1 MFGQAPELRN
11 DAVSPGAPNR
21 EAAAVFA
28 GRIDLLYRLGRHQL
42 YLPFAAL
49 CVAGMLYAGR
59 ESVATVAVPLLLQIL
74 VTVVTGVLARAYDAR
89 AVDDPKLW
97 AGRYAIASA
106 ASGAAWGV
114 GAVIWFI
121 PNLFPAEA
129 FLTLAFLGMTATE
142 FIARCA
148 YRPAYV
154 AHAAFSLGPLALL
167 LMFAGNIYASFSA
180 VLVLFFGGV
189 FYSYCNNIAELID
202 ESFRLRHRN
211 AELAAQ
217 LFLEKRD
224 AETARDMAEAS
235 TRAKSAFVANI
246 SHEIRT
252 PLNALL
258 GMAQLLE
265 RSELDRAQ
273 KSHVKVL
280 LEAGSGLKT
289 LLDDVIAL
297 SRDEGEAQGELGDD
311 CDAAQA
317 ARTVAR
323 VLQPRAWEK
332 QLKLS
337 VTTASNLPRVAAD
350 PRRVRQVLLKLADNA
365 LKFTHR
371 GCIELRV
378 DANPGSETLALR
390 FSVTDT
396 GLGIPQESLKTLF
409 EPFAAGDNSYAR
421 RADGAGLGLA
431 VAKRIVEQFGGE
443 IGFESETGEG
453 STFWF
458 TMPAIG
464 ASVVDRR
471 EASPIAAD
479 APPPWGL
486 SILLWCADEA
496 ARSEIVNM
504 LEPFGNRLVSAQSLT
519 EAIGFAGRESF
530 DAIIVDANAADSTVA
545 APGVRAPIL
554 AVVAD
559 GMRLPAAIAEI
570 LRWPARAG
578 VLYGALRELLG
589 RGADAGA
596 RYDTPAQNVAAIDA
610 QAFAALEKSLGLE
623 TMIEILHAYIA
634 TAETLCVGLADA
646 SDNEG
651 WDDATRIAQ
660 DIAGAA
666 GGLGLAALM
675 AAARTFAQ
683 KVRDGGD
690 VADLRDS
697 ARTIIDEHNRV
708 RRALANLYPE
718 LVA

>member
-1 MFGQAPELRN
+1 MLGLAPEPRN
-11 DAVSPGAPNR
+11 VSAEMPNA

-28 GRIDLLYRLGRHQL
+28 GRIDLLYRLGRLQL

-49 CVAGMLYAGR
+49 CIAGMLYSGR
-59 ESVATVAVPLLLQIL
+59 ETIATVVLPLLLQIL
-74 VTVVTGVLARAYDAR
+74 VTVATGSLTRAYAAR
-89 AVDDPKLW
+89 SVDDPKLW
-97 AGRYAIASA
+97 ARRYAVASA
-106 ASGAAWGV
+106 ASGAAWGT
-114 GAVIWFI
+114 GAVLWFI

-129 FLTLAFLGMTATE
+129 FLVLAFLGMTATE

-154 AHAAFSLGPLALL
+154 AHALCSLGPLCVMLV
-167 LMFAGNIYASFSA
+167 FAGNIYASFSA
-180 VLVLFFGGV
+180 LLVLFFGGIL
-189 FYSYCNNIAELID
+189 YSYCDNIGELID
-202 ESFRLRHRN
+202 ESLTLRHQN
-211 AELAAQ
+211 AALAAEL
-217 LFLEKRD
+217 FVEKREAD
-224 AETARDMAEAS
+224 IAREMADAS

-258 GMAQLLE
+258 GMAQLLD

-273 KSHVKVL
+273 RSHVKVL

-297 SRDEGEAQGELGDD
+297 SRDEGEARDNEDD
-311 CDAAQA
+311 SCDAAQA

-323 VLQPRAWEK
+323 VLRPKAWEK

-337 VTTASNLPRVAAD
+337 VTAATNLPRVAGD

-371 GCIELRV
+371 GCVELSVVTHR
-378 DANPGSETLALR
+378 GREGLTLR
-390 FSVTDT
+390 FAVTDT
-396 GLGIPQESLKTLF
+396 GLGIPSEALDSVF
-409 EPFAAGDNSYAR
+409 EPFAAGDSSYAR

-431 VAKRIVEQFGGE
+431 VARRIVEQLGGE
-443 IGFESETGEG
+443 IGFESEAGEG

-458 TMPAIG
+458 TVPAIDG
-464 ASVVDRR
+464 NPVERL
-471 EASPIAAD
+471 EGSPIAAD

-496 ARSEIVNM
+496 ARAEIVNM
-504 LEPFGNRLVSAQSLT
+504 LEPFGNHLAVATSLS
-519 EAIGFAGRESF
+519 EAVGLAGRESF
-530 DAIIVDANAADSTVA
+530 DALIIDANEADSMAA
-545 APGVRAPIL
+545 APGVRTPIL
-554 AVVAD
+554 AVVGA
-559 GMRLPAAIAEI
+559 GMRLPEAVAQVV
-570 LRWPARAG
+570 RWPARAS

-596 RYDTPAQNVAAIDA
+596 RIEAHQQTVAAIDA
-610 QAFAALEKSLGLE
+610 PAFAALEKSLGLE

-634 TAETLCVGLADA
+634 TAESLCLGLADA
-646 SDNEG
+646 SDKQG
-651 WDDATRIAQ
+651 WDDATRIAH

-675 AAARTFAQ
+675 AAARNFAQ
-683 KVRDGGD
+683 KVRDGGSD
-690 VADLRDS
+690 VDLKT
-697 ARTIIDEHNRV
+697 AAQTIVDEHNRV

-718 LVA
+718 LAA

>member
-11 DAVSPGAPNR
+11 EAPQAPDK
-21 EAAAVFA
+21 EAAAIFV
-28 GRIDLLYRLGRHQL
+28 GRIDLLYRLGRLQL
-42 YLPFAAL
+42 YIPFAAL
-49 CVAGMLYAGR
+49 CIAGMLYTGR
-59 ESVATVAVPLLLQIL
+59 ESVAAVAFPLLLQIL
-74 VTVVTGVLARAYDAR
+74 VTVSTGVLARAYDAR
-89 AVDDPKLW
+89 LIDDPKLW
-97 AGRYAIASA
+97 ARRYAIASA

-121 PNLFPAEA
+121 PNMFPAEA
-129 FLTLAFLGMTATE
+129 FLVLAFLGMTATE

-154 AHAAFSLGPLALL
+154 AHAVFSLGPLALML
-167 LMFAGNIYASFSA
+167 VLAGNIYASFSA

-189 FYSYCNNIAELID
+189 LYTYCDNIAELID
-202 ESFRLRHRN
+202 ESVRLRHQN
-211 AELAAQ
+211 AALAAEL
-217 LFLEKRD
+217 FMEKRE
-224 AETARDMAEAS
+224 AEIARDMAEAS

-273 KSHVKVL
+273 KSHIKVL
-280 LEAGSGLKT
+280 LEAGTGLKT

-297 SRDEGEAQGELGDD
+297 SRDEGEARDGEDES

-323 VLQPRAWEK
+323 VLQPKAWEK

-337 VTTASNLPRVAAD
+337 VTAASNLPRVAAD

-371 GCIELRV
+371 GRVELSVGPERV
-378 DANPGSETLALR
+378 AGDLLLR

-396 GLGIPQESLKTLF
+396 GLGIPPEALATIF
-409 EPFAAGDNSYAR
+409 EPFAAIDKSYAR
-421 RADGAGLGLA
+421 RAEGAGLGLA
-431 VAKRIVEQFGGE
+431 VARRVVEQFGGQ
-443 IGFESETGEG
+443 IGFDSEAGEG

-458 TMPAIG
+458 TVPAIDVRAAEPVG
-464 ASVVDRR
+464 AV
-471 EASPIAAD
+471 PIAAD

-496 ARSEIVNM
+496 VRVEIGDM
-504 LEPFGNRLVSAQSLT
+504 LEPFGNRLVPARSLSEAQGL
-519 EAIGFAGRESF
+519 AGRESF
-530 DAIIVDANAADSTVA
+530 DAVIVDARDADSMAA

-554 AVVAD
+554 AVISGD
-559 GMRLPAAIAEI
+559 MRLPAAIAEI
-570 LRWPARAG
+570 LKWPARAA
-578 VLYGALRELLG
+578 VVYGALRELLG
-589 RGADAGA
+589 RGADAGSRLEA
-596 RYDTPAQNVAAIDA
+596 HQQTAAAIDA
-610 QAFAALEKSLGLE
+610 PAFAALEKSLGLE

-646 SDNEG
+646 SEKHG
-651 WDDATRIAQ
+651 WEDATRIAH

-675 AAARTFAQ
+675 AAARNFAQ
-683 KVRDGGD
+683 KVRDGGKPD
-690 VADLRDS
+690 ELKTA
-697 ARTIIDEHNRV
+697 ARTIVDEHNRV

>member
-1 MFGQAPELRN
+1 MFGQAPEPRN
-11 DAVSPGAPNR
+11 DAMSPAAPSR
-21 EAAAVFA
+21 EVAAVFA
-28 GRIDLLYRLGRHQL
+28 GRIDLLYRVGRHQL

-74 VTVVTGVLARAYDAR
+74 VTVATGVLARAYDAR
-89 AVDDPKLW
+89 DVDNPALW
-97 AGRYAIASA
+97 ARRYTIASA

-129 FLTLAFLGMTATE
+129 FLALAFLGMTATE

-154 AHAAFSLGPLALL
+154 AHAVFSLGPLALM

-189 FYSYCNNIAELID
+189 LYTYCDSIAELID

-235 TRAKSAFVANI
+235 TSAKSAFVANI

-297 SRDEGEAQGELGDD
+297 SRDEGEARHEQDDD
-311 CDAAQA
+311 CDPAQA

-337 VTTASNLPRVAAD
+337 VTTGSNLPRVAGD

-371 GCIELRV
+371 GCVELRV
-378 DANPGSETLALR
+378 SSYRNDDVLSLR

-396 GLGIPQESLKTLF
+396 GFGIPSEALETIF
-409 EPFAAGDNSYAR
+409 EPFAAGDNSYTR
-421 RADGAGLGLA
+421 RTDGAGLGLA
-431 VAKRIVEQFGGE
+431 VAKRIVEQLGGE
-443 IGFESETGEG
+443 IGFESEAGEG

-458 TMPAIG
+458 TVPATG
-464 ASVVDRR
+464 ASTMKPL
-471 EASPIAAD
+471 EGIPIAAD

-486 SILLWCADEA
+486 SILLWCTDEGSTGPRA
-496 ARSEIVNM
+496 AAHRPRSEC
-504 LEPFGNRLVSAQSLT
+504 
-519 EAIGFAGRESF
+519 
-530 DAIIVDANAADSTVA
+530 
-545 APGVRAPIL
+545 
-554 AVVAD
+554 
-559 GMRLPAAIAEI
+559 LP
-570 LRWPARAG
+570 
-578 VLYGALRELLG
+578 
-589 RGADAGA
+589 
-596 RYDTPAQNVAAIDA
+596 
-610 QAFAALEKSLGLE
+610 
-623 TMIEILHAYIA
+623 
-634 TAETLCVGLADA
+634 TA
-646 SDNEG
+646 SSYS
-651 WDDATRIAQ
+651 R
-660 DIAGAA
+660 
-666 GGLGLAALM
+666 
-675 AAARTFAQ
+675 R
-683 KVRDGGD
+683 
-690 VADLRDS
+690 S
-697 ARTIIDEHNRV
+697 RV
-708 RRALANLYPE
+708 R
-718 LVA
+718 

>member
-1 MFGQAPELRN
+1 MLGLAPEPRN
-11 DAVSPGAPNR
+11 VSAEKPNA
-21 EAAAVFA
+21 EAAAIFA
-28 GRIDLLYRLGRHQL
+28 GRIDLLYRLGRLQL

-49 CVAGMLYAGR
+49 CIAGMLYSGR
-59 ESVATVAVPLLLQIL
+59 ESVATVVLPLLLQIL
-74 VTVVTGVLARAYDAR
+74 VTVATSSLARAYDAR
-89 AVDDPKLW
+89 SVDAPKLW
-97 AGRYAIASA
+97 GRRYAIASA

-114 GAVIWFI
+114 GAVLWFI

-129 FLTLAFLGMTATE
+129 FLVLAFLGLTATE

-154 AHAAFSLGPLALL
+154 AHAVCSLGPLAAMLVL
-167 LMFAGNIYASFSA
+167 AGNIYASFSA
-180 VLVLFFGGV
+180 LLVLFFGGV
-189 FYSYCNNIAELID
+189 LYSYCDSIGELID
-202 ESFRLRHRN
+202 DSLRLRHHN
-211 AELAAQ
+211 AELAAE
-217 LFLEKRD
+217 LFVEKRE
-224 AETARDMAEAS
+224 AELARDMAEAS

-258 GMAQLLE
+258 GMAQLLD

-273 KSHVKVL
+273 RSHVKVL
-280 LEAGSGLKT
+280 LEAGAGLKT

-297 SRDEGEAQGELGDD
+297 SRDEGEARDLEDES

-323 VLQPRAWEK
+323 VLRPKAWEK

-337 VTTASNLPRVAAD
+337 VTAATNLPRVAAD

-371 GCIELRV
+371 GCVELSVTTHR
-378 DANPGSETLALR
+378 AGEGTALR

-396 GLGIPQESLKTLF
+396 GLGIPSEALDKVF
-409 EPFAAGDNSYAR
+409 EPFAAGDYSYAR
-421 RADGAGLGLA
+421 RTDGAGLGLA
-431 VAKRIVEQFGGE
+431 VARRIVEQLGGQ
-443 IGFESETGEG
+443 IGFESEAGEG

-458 TMPAIG
+458 TVPAI
-464 ASVVDRR
+464 DRNPAER
-471 EASPIAAD
+471 LEAVPIAAD

-486 SILLWCADEA
+486 SILLWCAEEA
-496 ARSEIVNM
+496 TRAEMVNM
-504 LEPFGNRLVSAQSLT
+504 LEPFGNHLVVAKRLT
-519 EAIGFAGRESF
+519 DAIGLAGRETF
-530 DAIIVDANAADSTVA
+530 DAIIIDANEADSMAA

-554 AVVAD
+554 AVVSA
-559 GMRLPAAIAEI
+559 GMRLPDAIAEI
-570 LRWPARAG
+570 LRWPARAN

-596 RYDTPAQNVAAIDA
+596 RLESQQTIAAIDA
-610 QAFAALEKSLGLE
+610 PAFAALEKSLGLE

-634 TAETLCVGLADA
+634 TAESLCVGLADA
-646 SDNEG
+646 SEKQG
-651 WDDATRIAQ
+651 WDDATRIAH

-675 AAARTFAQ
+675 AAARNFAQ
-683 KVRDGGD
+683 KVRDGGSD
-690 VADLRDS
+690 ADLRT
-697 ARTIIDEHNRV
+697 AAQTIMDEHNRV

-718 LVA
+718 LA